1 MKGVFP
7 MTKKSSSELIS
18 ALLYIFVGILLVV
31 FKSGSIH
38 WLMTGVGVLFIV
50 SGTLYLL
57 KSNWHIATANLLIG
71 ISILVL
77 GWVVK
82 DIVIPILGILIAL
95 RGVLSLIDSL
105 RAFKK
110 NGLEIIFALLTV
122 AVGLLLAFGNL
133 LDLIIV
139 ISGVSLMFN
148 GVVGLLASLTGKR

>member
-38 WLMTGVGVLFIV
+38 WLTTGVGVLFIV

>member
-1 MKGVFP
+1 
-7 MTKKSSSELIS
+7 
-18 ALLYIFVGILLVV
+18 
-31 FKSGSIH
+31 
-38 WLMTGVGVLFIV
+38 MTGVGVLFIV

>member
-1 MKGVFP
+1 MA
-7 MTKKSSSELIS
+7 KKNTNAELFS
-18 ALLYIFVGILLVV
+18 ALLYILIGLLLVI
-31 FKSGSIH
+31 FRSQTLG
-38 WLMTGVGVLFIV
+38 WAMTIAGAIFVICGVLELVKKNWTGGAV
-50 SGTLYLL
+50 SM
-57 KSNWHIATANLLIG
+57 IIG
-71 ISILVL
+71 IAILVL

-110 NGLEIIFALLTV
+110 NCLEIIFALLTV